1 MKSILLDT
9 SAYSHFARAGHYGLL
24 ERIFHDRL
32 YVVSLVQDEA
42 RQGTKKFPELG
53 ALAASI
59 AAGKTGMI
67 DELTEKEFEIMAK
80 LPKKFSE
87 TDRAC
92 LAVAGERGMILATD
106 DEDVLDEAQGRGT
119 MTYKTEDILEQ
130 AAKTIGPK
138 RAKEIL
144 DQIIKSGADKNF
156 RALKV

>member
-42 RQGTKKFPELG
+42 RRGTKKFPELG

-67 DELTEKEFEIMAK
+67 DELTEKEFDIMY
-80 LPKKFSE
+80 KF
-87 TDRAC
+87 
-92 LAVAGERGMILATD
+92 
-106 DEDVLDEAQGRGT
+106 
-119 MTYKTEDILEQ
+119 
-130 AAKTIGPK
+130 
-138 RAKEIL
+138 
-144 DQIIKSGADKNF
+144 
-156 RALKV
+156 